1 MKPYVC
7 NVGKKNKIDAKRT
20 IPLMQH
26 MIINKI
32 MTNVTKKNQYSN
44 KIGVKRN
51 VLIVP
56 RSCINSKLI
65 RSHRQL
71 HTVHILYPT
80 RTHPFLQIRW
90 FIHVGLYSFISIFMT
105 THIHL
110 RNKQFVSVFKWSM
123 TDMELLS
130 FDKSN

>member
-7 NVGKKNKIDAKRT
+7 NVGKKTKIDAKRT

-56 RSCINSKLI
+56 RIAVLTANSLEVIDSCILYI
-65 RSHRQL
+65 YCTQL
-71 HTVHILYPT
+71 E
-80 RTHPFLQIRW
+80 RTHF
-90 FIHVGLYSFISIFMT
+90 FKYVDLYM
-105 THIHL
+105 
-110 RNKQFVSVFKWSM
+110 
-123 TDMELLS
+123 
-130 FDKSN
+130 

>member
-1 MKPYVC
+1 MNPYVC
-7 NVGKKNKIDAKRT
+7 NVEKKIDAKRT

-26 MIINKI
+26 MIINKM

-71 HTVHILYPT
+71 HTVHT
-80 RTHPFLQIRW
+80 VTN
-90 FIHVGLYSFISIFMT
+90 SNATISSNLFQF
-105 THIHL
+105 HIHDDPYT
-110 RNKQFVSVFKWSM
+110 FK
-123 TDMELLS
+123 E
-130 FDKSN
+130 